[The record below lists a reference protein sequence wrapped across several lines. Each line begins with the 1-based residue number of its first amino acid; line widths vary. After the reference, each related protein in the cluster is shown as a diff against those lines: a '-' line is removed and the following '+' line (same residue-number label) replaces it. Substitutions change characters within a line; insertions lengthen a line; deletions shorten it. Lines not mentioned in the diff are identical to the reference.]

1 MRSLLIKSF
10 GRYWADFDK
19 TFLMPNVLHL
29 SLNSNNHVG
38 PLTPDRES
46 IKEMLI
52 FRLLTSNNRSIIGKL
67 QSMDWIKKLEGETEL
82 TVLFSSDM
90 LNICV
95 ETHIK

>member
-19 TFLMPNVLHL
+19 EIDAKCATFIH
-29 SLNSNNHVG
+29 SNNHVG

-46 IKEMLI
+46 ITEMLI

-67 QSMDWIKKLEGETEL
+67 KPVDWIKELEGETEL
-82 TVLFSSDM
+82 VVLFSFDM

>member
-1 MRSLLIKSF
+1 L
-10 GRYWADFDK
+10 A
-19 TFLMPNVLHL
+19 
-29 SLNSNNHVG
+29 
-38 PLTPDRES
+38 PDRES

-67 QSMDWIKKLEGETEL
+67 KPVDWIKELEGETEL
-82 TVLFSSDM
+82 AVLFSFDM

>member
-1 MRSLLIKSF
+1 MGNF
-10 GRYWADFDK
+10 
-19 TFLMPNVLHL
+19 
-29 SLNSNNHVG
+29 NSNNHVG

-67 QSMDWIKKLEGETEL
+67 KPVDSIKELEGQTEL
-82 TVLFSSDM
+82 LLFSFDM
-90 LNICV
+90 LNIWV